1 MSQEN
6 EAKLWETIKLLESE
20 NTIYKNRIEE
30 DKQTIETL
38 EASIESK
45 GELYKRLTQEVE
57 RI

>member
-45 GELYKRLTQEVE
+45 GELYK
-57 RI
+57 